1 MTDNES
7 LRPEDQKAAV
17 EILEGIVRMFKQ
29 YPLPQHLEVA
39 LKKIHH
45 ILNEVNT
52 TCKFTKRLWNEYEAD
67 IQLLLKFQE
76 NKN

>member
-1 MTDNES
+1 MSDNES
-7 LRPEDQKAAV
+7 LSPEDQKVAV
-17 EILEGIVRMFKQ
+17 ETLEGIVRMFNQ
-29 YPLPQHLEVA
+29 YTLPQHLEVA

-52 TCKFTKRLWNEYEAD
+52 TGKFTKRLWNEYEAD
-67 IQLLLKFQE
+67 IQLLLKFQA